1 MPSLG
6 ADMEAGTVLEWHVRP
21 GDAVVRGQI
30 VMLVDTEKAEIEAE
44 IWEDGVVEEILVPVG
59 RKVPV
64 GTPLLRLAEAA
75 ARAPAAPA
83 APPPAA
89 PPAPAAALPPAAPV
103 PAAPSTAVVPA
114 PGERIAAS
122 PHARR
127 LARELGVDLAS
138 VRGSGPGGA
147 IRAED
152 VSAAAGAAA
161 PPAPSRPPAAAEARP
176 PGAAPA
182 PPPTEALAAERL
194 ASMRQAIATS
204 MARSKREIPHYYLA
218 TDVDAS
224 RAVAWLAAE
233 NATRPVAD
241 RLLLGVLLLKATA
254 KALLR
259 VPELNGH
266 YLDGRF
272 VPGSGIHLGVAIA
285 VRGGGL
291 LAPAL
296 LDVDRKPLDALMSE
310 LRDLVARARRA
321 RLRGAETTAATL
333 TVTSL
338 GDLGVDQVFG
348 VIQPPQ
354 VALVGFGAVRE
365 RPWAEAGLLGVRP
378 VVTTTLSADHRVS
391 DGLRGARLL
400 TAIAQQLREPEKL

>member
-21 GDAVVRGQI
+21 GEAVKRGQI
-30 VMLVDTEKAEIEAE
+30 VMLVDTDKAEIEAE
-44 IWEDGVVEEILVPVG
+44 IWEDGVVEEVLVPVG
-59 RKVPV
+59 QRVPV
-64 GTPLLRLAEAA
+64 GTRLLRLAGAA
-75 ARAPAAPA
+75 ESKAEPS
-83 APPPAA
+83 PPR
-89 PPAPAAALPPAAPV
+89 PPAPTPPAP
-103 PAAPSTAVVPA
+103 
-114 PGERIAAS
+114 RIAAS

-127 LARELGVDLAS
+127 VAREAGVDLAGLH
-138 VRGSGPGGA
+138 GSGPHGA
-147 IRAED
+147 IRAAD
-152 VSAAAGAAA
+152 VPAAAAT
-161 PPAPSRPPAAAEARP
+161 PPAAATR
-176 PGAAPA
+176 
-182 PPPTEALAAERL
+182 PTEPPAQQTPREPLGPERL
-194 ASMRQAIATS
+194 ASMRHAIAS
-204 MARSKREIPHYYLA
+204 AMARSKREIPHYYLE
-218 TDVDAS
+218 TDLDVS

-233 NATRPVAD
+233 NARRAVTD

-254 KALLR
+254 KALQR

-266 YLDGRF
+266 YLEGHF
-272 VPGSGIHLGVAIA
+272 VPGAGIHLGVAIA
-285 VRGGGL
+285 VKGGGL

-296 LDVDRKPLDALMSE
+296 LDADRKPLDQLMAE

-338 GDLGVDQVFG
+338 GDLGVDKVFG

-365 RPWAEAGLLGVRP
+365 RPWAEGGLLGVRP
-378 VVTTTLSADHRVS
+378 VVTVTLSADHRVS

-400 TAIAQQLREPEKL
+400 TAIAQALREPEKL

>member
-21 GDAVVRGQI
+21 GDAVRRGQI

-59 RKVPV
+59 RKVAV

-75 ARAPAAPA
+75 ARAPAP
-83 APPPAA
+83 PPPAA
-89 PPAPAAALPPAAPV
+89 VPPPTPPVAPARAPEPP
-103 PAAPSTAVVPA
+103 PSAPA
-114 PGERIAAS
+114 PGAPAPPAGERVAAS

-127 LARELGVDLAS
+127 LARELGVDLAR
-138 VRGSGPGGA
+138 VRGSGPHGA

-152 VSAAAGAAA
+152 VSAAAG
-161 PPAPSRPPAAAEARP
+161 P
-176 PGAAPA
+176 APA
-182 PPPTEALAAERL
+182 PPRPPPAATAPAEALGEERL
-194 ASMRQAIATS
+194 ASMRHAIAAA

-218 TDVDAS
+218 TDVDVS

-233 NATRPVAD
+233 NARRSVAD

-254 KALLR
+254 KALVR

-272 VPGSGIHLGVAIA
+272 VPGAGVHLGVAIA

-296 LDVDRKPLDALMSE
+296 LDVDQKPLATLMSE

-338 GDLGVDQVFG
+338 GDLGVDAVYG

-354 VALVGFGAVRE
+354 VALLGFGAVRE

-378 VVTTTLSADHRVS
+378 VVTVTLSADHRVS

-400 TAIAQQLREPEKL
+400 GAIARELAEPEQL

>member
-1 MPSLG
+1 
-6 ADMEAGTVLEWHVRP
+6 MESGTVLEWHVRP
-21 GDAVVRGQI
+21 GDAVVRGQV

-44 IWEDGVVEEILVPVG
+44 IWEDGIVDEILVPVG
-59 RKVPV
+59 QKVAV
-64 GTPLLRLAEAA
+64 GTPLLRLAEAG
-75 ARAPAAPA
+75 ARAPA
-83 APPPAA
+83 PPLAAA
-89 PPAPAAALPPAAPV
+89 PPAPAA
-103 PAAPSTAVVPA
+103 PA
-114 PGERIAAS
+114 PPVAARIAAS

-138 VRGSGPGGA
+138 VRGSGPHGS

-152 VSAAAGAAA
+152 VSGAARA
-161 PPAPSRPPAAAEARP
+161 PAPAPTPPRPPPAAAP
-176 PGAAPA
+176 AA
-182 PPPTEALAAERL
+182 EGLGEERL
-194 ASMRQAIATS
+194 ASMRRAIAAA

-218 TDVDAS
+218 TDVDVS
-224 RAVAWLAAE
+224 RAVAWLADE
-233 NATRPVAD
+233 NARCSVAD

-254 KALLR
+254 KALVR

-272 VPGSGIHLGVAIA
+272 VPGAGIHLGVAIA

-296 LDVDRKPLDALMSE
+296 LDVDQKPLARLMGE

-354 VALVGFGAVRE
+354 VALVGFGAVRA
-365 RPWAEAGLLGVRP
+365 RPWAEGGLLGVRP
-378 VVTTTLSADHRVS
+378 VVTATLSADHRVS

-400 TAIAQQLREPEKL
+400 ATIAQQLREPEQL